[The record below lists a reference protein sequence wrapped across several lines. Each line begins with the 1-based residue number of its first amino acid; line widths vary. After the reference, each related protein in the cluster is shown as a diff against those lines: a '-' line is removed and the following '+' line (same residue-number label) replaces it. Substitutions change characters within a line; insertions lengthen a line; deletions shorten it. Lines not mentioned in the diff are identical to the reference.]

1 MLNVMI
7 IDDEDYIREGLKR
20 IIDWKHY
27 GFCICGEASNGLRGL
42 AQMRELKPDLVIVD
56 IRMPMMDGLK
66 MIKELRKDDT
76 ACEFIILSAYSD
88 FKYAQASIELGI
100 DSYILKPIEETV
112 LIEKIC
118 RVHDKIVNRIQSKKN
133 MDISI
138 YYSRDKILQ
147 SMILDPMDT
156 QMLEKWCTLYGF
168 DFPWNSYRVALIEIE
183 ARNMEIAALKMSV
196 KRHIEMILSE
206 NRLGYAFDI
215 ENYIGLLLND
225 VKLTADLRILHDLP
239 VKINELCKTDITVL
253 VGCAVKELTDI
264 TSSYRHACKLSDR
277 KFVLGYK
284 RVIHDAVEKTDTA
297 DKGGKTTQKF
307 TVESMVDSLFK
318 AVDAENLEQINN
330 ILESLF
336 LEFLSDEYNED
347 MIKVN
352 YSNIYSAVVNKLAS
366 INPGR
371 KEKLGVRQEILSEIC
386 TKASLQELHG
396 YMKYI
401 FAAIADELEEERPD
415 EPVKKILEYI
425 ERNYSQDLKLES
437 IAALYNYSSDH
448 LGKKIKLKT
457 GKSFNTYLD
466 SVRFEKAKQ
475 FLKEGHK
482 VYQVAE
488 KTGFKDINY
497 FYKKFKA
504 YAGVSPS
511 EYKDRA

>member
-1 MLNVMI
+1 
-7 IDDEDYIREGLKR
+7 
-20 IIDWKHY
+20 
-27 GFCICGEASNGLRGL
+27 
-42 AQMRELKPDLVIVD
+42 
-56 IRMPMMDGLK
+56 
-66 MIKELRKDDT
+66 
-76 ACEFIILSAYSD
+76 
-88 FKYAQASIELGI
+88 
-100 DSYILKPIEETV
+100 
-112 LIEKIC
+112 
-118 RVHDKIVNRIQSKKN
+118 
-133 MDISI
+133 
-138 YYSRDKILQ
+138 
-147 SMILDPMDT
+147 
-156 QMLEKWCTLYGF
+156 
-168 DFPWNSYRVALIEIE
+168 
-183 ARNMEIAALKMSV
+183 LKMSV

-437 IAALYNYSSDH
+437 IAALFNYSSDH

>member
-1 MLNVMI
+1 
-7 IDDEDYIREGLKR
+7 
-20 IIDWKHY
+20 
-27 GFCICGEASNGLRGL
+27 LRGL

-330 ILESLF
+330 ISESLF
-336 LEFLSDEYNED
+336 LEF
-347 MIKVN
+347 
-352 YSNIYSAVVNKLAS
+352 
-366 INPGR
+366 
-371 KEKLGVRQEILSEIC
+371 LSEIC

-437 IAALYNYSSDH
+437 IAALFNYSSDH

-457 GKSFNTYLD
+457 GKNFNTYLD